1 MPKVS
6 IPKIKPYYGKFDD
19 NKRILY
25 LVNISFLSQT
35 FSGTKSTKALVLFEQ
50 NRIAQAH

>member
-1 MPKVS
+1 MREVS
-6 IPKIKPYYGKFDD
+6 TPKIKPYYGKFDD

-35 FSGTKSTKALVLFEQ
+35 FRGTKSTKAQSSLS
-50 NRIAQAH
+50 RIE